1 MARRKKKRTHVKV
14 DESANPN
21 APKIPKSFVI
31 RSGEVGKTVTALV
44 QDMRKVMEPNTAE
57 RKNNR
62 LKDFLSVAGQ
72 FGVTHFLIFT
82 RTEYGTNLR
91 IARSPRGPTLCFKVE
106 NYSLTRDVLASQ
118 LHPKSPGAEYHT
130 SPLLVL
136 NNFGGDEKQTKLLTT
151 MFQNMFPPINVK
163 TMQLS
168 EARRVVLF
176 SYNIETK
183 QIDFRHYSIIV
194 KPVGI
199 SKSIKKI
206 ITGDSMP
213 DLHNLNDISE
223 FVLKEGQVSE
233 SEASDVEESIVTLAE
248 DFVGRNNKKSDQR
261 AIRLIELGPRLSLK
275 LVKIQSGL
283 CDGEVLFHEF
293 IYKTPEEIRKM
304 EREREQ
310 RKQLAA
316 LRRKQQEENV
326 AKKKA
331 EKEVKQL
338 ATGGRQQKREDT
350 RASKQ
355 QNDDNSDG
363 DEIEKVPPEHYDDD
377 EISDEDE
384 DDLDD
389 ELSDVE
395 YDFKQSDYNMDNLFD
410 EAIGN
415 DVSSVS
421 YSNESENVDEQISSS
436 KQKRKHATSIGKP
449 KFVLKNKKL
458 RK

>member
-1 MARRKKKRTHVKV
+1 MARRKKKRTHVKI
-14 DESANPN
+14 DESANPD
-21 APKIPKSFVI
+21 APKIPKSFVL
-31 RSGEVGKTVTALV
+31 RSGKVGKTVTALV
-44 QDMRKVMEPNTAE
+44 QDMRKVMEPNTAVRLRE

-91 IARSPRGPTLCFKVE
+91 IARSPRGPTLCFKVK

-118 LHPKSPGAEYHT
+118 LNPKSPGAEYHT

-136 NNFGGDEKQTKLLTT
+136 NNFGGDEKQIKLMTT

-176 SYNIETK
+176 SYNSETK
-183 QIDFRHYSIIV
+183 HIDFRHYSINV

-206 ITGDSMP
+206 ITSDNMP

-223 FVLKEGQVSE
+223 FVLKEGQISE
-233 SEASDVEESIVTLAE
+233 SEAEESDVERSVITLAQ

-261 AIRLIELGPRLSLK
+261 AIRLTELGPRLSLK

-293 IYKTPEEIRKM
+293 IYKTPEEIRQM
-304 EREREQ
+304 EYEREQ
-310 RKQLAA
+310 KKQLAA

-331 EKEVKQL
+331 EKEAKQL
-338 ATGGRQQKREDT
+338 VTDEKKQKHT
-350 RASKQ
+350 RTSKQ
-355 QNDDNSDG
+355 QQNENYSDG
-363 DEIEKVPPEHYDDD
+363 DEIEYYDDDD
-377 EISDEDE
+377 EISDDSVIEDE
-384 DDLDD
+384 SYLDD
-389 ELSDVE
+389 EFSDV
-395 YDFKQSDYNMDNLFD
+395 DCAFKQSDYNADNLFED
-410 EAIGN
+410 LEN
-415 DVSSVS
+415 DVSSGNNNS
-421 YSNESENVDEQISSS
+421 HNSESENDEVDEQISS
-436 KQKRKHATSIGKP
+436 T
-449 KFVLKNKKL
+449 
-458 RK
+458 